1 MRHRSCESRVC
12 APLQLNTTS
21 HLPDLVCSHAA
32 HDTVHDLRLPQLHHA
47 DDTQAHEVP
56 LPAHMQS
63 VWTCT
68 KHECAHEVPLPHNI
82 GYGQG

>member
-47 DDTQAHEVP
+47 DDTQAHECTTVGMDRDEHAIGSLAHGVP
-56 LPAHMQS
+56 LS
-63 VWTCT
+63 VHDSW
-68 KHECAHEVPLPHNI
+68 H
-82 GYGQG
+82 GQG